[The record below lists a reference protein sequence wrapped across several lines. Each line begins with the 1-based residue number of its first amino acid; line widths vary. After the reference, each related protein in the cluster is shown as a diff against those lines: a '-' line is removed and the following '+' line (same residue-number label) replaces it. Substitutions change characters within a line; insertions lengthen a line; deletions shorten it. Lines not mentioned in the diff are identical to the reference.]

1 MQPYAELLA
10 RRVLATRRIGVPTP
24 TGRQNPSAQVG
35 LRDCNVVKC
44 VLCAT
49 ACRQRSVCVPFR
61 MSVFEEIQ
69 LRKQNTAL
77 ALEVEE
83 LHKQLEAAEAKLRT
97 AGGGNV
103 LDELRRLDAE
113 LQEANV
119 QIAAE
124 ELRKKQALQGV
135 IHRVDK
141 KKLKDLI
148 ARLS

>member
-1 MQPYAELLA
+1 M
-10 RRVLATRRIGVPTP
+10 
-24 TGRQNPSAQVG
+24 
-35 LRDCNVVKC
+35 
-44 VLCAT
+44 
-49 ACRQRSVCVPFR
+49 PFR